1 MYRGP
6 RPPAQ
11 PRTLREIAETKGTV
25 PAGFVEDV
33 SDPVTHLPPG
43 FPSAGQTYV
52 DPESSKHVTAGTKK
66 PIGPNPFASV
76 RRGR

>member
-6 RPPAQ
+6 KPAAQ

-25 PAGFVEDV
+25 PAGFVEDT
-33 SDPVTHLPPG
+33 SDPVTHLPRDFKG
-43 FPSAGQTYV
+43 AGQTYV
-52 DPESSKHVTAGTKK
+52 DTTPSERAVSGTKR
-66 PIGPNPFASV
+66 PISPSPFASV